1 MSIHTTVSGSGP
13 RIVCTHGLG
22 ATSATWRAQ
31 VQVLDWDHEVVT
43 WDLPGHGESGVVP
56 GRRYDR
62 DAVARDLAGVAGSA
76 ISVHVG
82 HSLGGYLALVH
93 AISHPERVAG
103 LVLIATGAGFRDPAS
118 RRRWNAWL
126 EGFAH
131 ERGIPSAVMGIAT
144 QPDAF
149 VIDRL
154 EAIEVPVAVVVGGA
168 DWRFHAGAAQL
179 VRRLGATLVVV
190 EGAGHAVHETHPVP
204 VNRAIL
210 DLCACVTTAARTEGD

>member
-1 MSIHTTVSGSGP
+1 MSIHSTVSGSGP
-13 RIVCTHGLG
+13 RVVCTHGLG
-22 ATSATWRAQ
+22 ATSATWHAQ
-31 VQVLDWDHEVVT
+31 VQGLDSDHEVVT
-43 WDLPGHGESGVVP
+43 WDLPGHGASGVVP

-62 DAVARDLAGVAGSA
+62 DTAIEYLSQVSGPAV
-76 ISVHVG
+76 SVHVG

-93 AISHPERVAG
+93 AVRHPGRVAG
-103 LVLIATGAGFRDPAS
+103 LVLIATGPGFRDPVS

-126 EGFAH
+126 RRFAR

-144 QPDAF
+144 QPDAL

-154 EAIEVPVAVVVGGA
+154 DAIEVPVAVVVGGA

-179 VRRLGATLVVV
+179 VRRLDATLVVV

-210 DLCACVTTAARTEGD
+210 DLCARVRAAAGTEGD